1 MVRRTDR
8 PLLQV
13 RVSFEAT
20 RSAPHHLIE
29 AYARLVPMVQLAL
42 AHRLAVWVSSAAW
55 CPYVEPETTIRLPTG
70 AFVVHAFIASARGQQ
85 ARARIC

>member
-20 RSAPHHLIE
+20 RSSPHHLIE
-29 AYARLVPMVQLAL
+29 AYARLVPMVQRTSRRPKRGDARPTE
-42 AHRLAVWVSSAAW
+42 ATFGIAA
-55 CPYVEPETTIRLPTG
+55 G
-70 AFVVHAFIASARGQQ
+70 RGVK
-85 ARARIC
+85 A